1 MRVSQ
6 SGIVNFSEKQKRERQ
21 TEKETET
28 ERAKKKQYLH
38 KGYTVKGEV
47 QVKQHEKGDH
57 TVIKSLKDIHKI

>member
-6 SGIVNFSEKQKRERQ
+6 SGIVNFSEKQKRER
-21 TEKETET
+21 ETET
-28 ERAKKKQYLH
+28 ERDRERAKKKQYLH

-47 QVKQHEKGDH
+47 RVKQHEKGDH